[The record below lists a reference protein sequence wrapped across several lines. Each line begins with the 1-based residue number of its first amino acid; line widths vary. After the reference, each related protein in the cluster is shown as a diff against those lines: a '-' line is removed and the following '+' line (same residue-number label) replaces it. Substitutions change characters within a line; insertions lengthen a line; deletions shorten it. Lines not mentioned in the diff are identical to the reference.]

1 MADWKYIV
9 TTTSG
14 ADSKSPSITRSVGTC
29 KYYQKLY
36 FYDSAQNIWVDYA
49 ANTSSY
55 PFVSGFVDG
64 LNTADTDIGK
74 LTITATRSMATQY
87 WKPFKL
93 YRVKITLDDPDSN
106 HLQLKSFEFD
116 LELRDICADNT
127 ITKNAELA

>member
-1 MADWKYIV
+1 M
-9 TTTSG
+9 
-14 ADSKSPSITRSVGTC
+14 
-29 KYYQKLY
+29 
-36 FYDSAQNIWVDYA
+36 
-49 ANTSSY
+49 
-55 PFVSGFVDG
+55 SGFVDG
-64 LNTADTDIGK
+64 LNTANTDIGK